1 MSVKHVTHTGS
12 CLCKGVMFEVT
23 GKLNDVAVCHCDQC
37 RKTSGHYAAYIIVPS
52 TQMEMLRFETLEWF
66 ESMDGV
72 TKGFC
77 ADCGSSLFWNLKGR
91 DGWSVCAG
99 AFDHAT
105 GVKVNFHGFTSE
117 KGDYYDISD
126 GRPQAPQFDV
136 GFTTSSLTSKK
147 PTNTDNEK

>member
-99 AFDHAT
+99 DFDHAT